1 MLIFRQPGGSPLTWD
16 AEEPET
22 RLALV
27 AGRDEEFGLRG
38 DEAQGRMGVADFQ
51 PSSCRGMRGM
61 PLRILSAS
69 RPFESLETARLCFI
83 S

>member
-1 MLIFRQPGGSPLTWD
+1 VITFDLD

-27 AGRDEEFGLRG
+27 GWTHEEFGLRG
-38 DEAQGRMGVADFQ
+38 DEAQGRNGRRDFQ
-51 PSSCRGMRGM
+51 RHLARDEGYGAQD
-61 PLRILSAS
+61 PLGFAA
-69 RPFESLETARLCFI
+69 FESLESARLCFI